1 MLTNFFFKTKL
12 KILRFP
18 ISILIFL
25 LNFFVVAIFL
35 ILIYYSKS
43 EFQLVITLLLFI
55 FLSILSIFLF
65 KSKIN
70 NYNLEISNNKET
82 ESISEYKF
90 SEFNKIT
97 HTINQ
102 KTNDLKNQIN
112 ASNKLLYLYQNSKN
126 LFSDGMIF
134 LDFDMNII
142 DYNDQSV
149 SLFELE
155 INNKKELKKLT
166 DFSNNLDLFN
176 FYNNSKG
183 EKYFESNITLSFP
196 QRFFKVKSINTNK
209 FIIIIIKNMTE
220 YINLDITR
228 KEFFANTSH
237 ELKTPITSMKLNLDA
252 LSNSKKNN
260 NDLDF
265 NFFLN
270 KIRKDSDRLEKIS
283 NEIIDLHEIESGK
296 LSLNIQKCDLLIF
309 LDEIKRDFFM
319 ILKKNKVELEIT
331 IQSGFPKISIDKS
344 MFKNALDNLISNS
357 IRYSNPNTKIE
368 INCYYNNNFFNISI
382 KDYGIGLSD
391 KDLPHIFERFYRAE
405 GLRSE
410 KHSGIG
416 LSIVKQIIDVHNGEI
431 YAESLLNEGLK
442 ISIKFPY
449 L

>member
-112 ASNKLLYLYQNSKN
+112 ASNKLLNLYQNSKN

>member
-112 ASNKLLYLYQNSKN
+112 ASNKLLNLYQNSKN

-196 QRFFKVKSINTNK
+196 QRYFKVKSINTNK

>member
-1 MLTNFFFKTKL
+1 
-12 KILRFP
+12 
-18 ISILIFL
+18 
-25 LNFFVVAIFL
+25 
-35 ILIYYSKS
+35 
-43 EFQLVITLLLFI
+43 
-55 FLSILSIFLF
+55 LF

-112 ASNKLLYLYQNSKN
+112 ASNKLLNLYQNSKN

-196 QRFFKVKSINTNK
+196 QRYFKVKSINTNK

>member
-112 ASNKLLYLYQNSKN
+112 ASNKLLNLYQNSKN

-149 SLFELE
+149 SLFP
-155 INNKKELKKLT
+155 N
-166 DFSNNLDLFN
+166 DFHMN
-176 FYNNSKG
+176 
-183 EKYFESNITLSFP
+183 P
-196 QRFFKVKSINTNK
+196 
-209 FIIIIIKNMTE
+209 
-220 YINLDITR
+220 
-228 KEFFANTSH
+228 EF
-237 ELKTPITSMKLNLDA
+237 
-252 LSNSKKNN
+252 
-260 NDLDF
+260 
-265 NFFLN
+265 
-270 KIRKDSDRLEKIS
+270 
-283 NEIIDLHEIESGK
+283 
-296 LSLNIQKCDLLIF
+296 
-309 LDEIKRDFFM
+309 
-319 ILKKNKVELEIT
+319 V
-331 IQSGFPKISIDKS
+331 
-344 MFKNALDNLISNS
+344 
-357 IRYSNPNTKIE
+357 
-368 INCYYNNNFFNISI
+368 
-382 KDYGIGLSD
+382 
-391 KDLPHIFERFYRAE
+391 
-405 GLRSE
+405 
-410 KHSGIG
+410 
-416 LSIVKQIIDVHNGEI
+416 VH
-431 YAESLLNEGLK
+431 L
-442 ISIKFPY
+442 
-449 L
+449 

>member
-112 ASNKLLYLYQNSKN
+112 ASNKLLNLYQNSKN

-196 QRFFKVKSINTNK
+196 QRYFKVKSINTNK

-416 LSIVKQIIDVHNGEI
+416 LSIVKQIIDVHNGKI

>member
-1 MLTNFFFKTKL
+1 
-12 KILRFP
+12 
-18 ISILIFL
+18 
-25 LNFFVVAIFL
+25 
-35 ILIYYSKS
+35 
-43 EFQLVITLLLFI
+43 
-55 FLSILSIFLF
+55 
-65 KSKIN
+65 
-70 NYNLEISNNKET
+70 
-82 ESISEYKF
+82 
-90 SEFNKIT
+90 
-97 HTINQ
+97 
-102 KTNDLKNQIN
+102 
-112 ASNKLLYLYQNSKN
+112 
-126 LFSDGMIF
+126 
-134 LDFDMNII
+134 
-142 DYNDQSV
+142 
-149 SLFELE
+149 
-155 INNKKELKKLT
+155 
-166 DFSNNLDLFN
+166 
-176 FYNNSKG
+176 
-183 EKYFESNITLSFP
+183 
-196 QRFFKVKSINTNK
+196 
-209 FIIIIIKNMTE
+209 MTE

>member
-196 QRFFKVKSINTNK
+196 QRYFKVKSINTNK